1 MGLKLKLFAD
11 VNSNFIVSITNE
23 KEKEPTLKLCHGVLQ
38 TFLVKDELTLKAT
51 LKRKRC
57 PAILSKGIQS
67 NIGLDII
74 FPQHKSY
81 RQQH

>member
-11 VNSNFIVSITNE
+11 VNSNLIVSITNE
-23 KEKEPTLKLCHGVLQ
+23 NEKEPTLKLCHGVLQ

-51 LKRKRC
+51 LKRKRYL
-57 PAILSKGIQS
+57 AILSRGIQS

-81 RQQH
+81 RQH

>member
-57 PAILSKGIQS
+57 LAILSRGIQS

-81 RQQH
+81 R